1 LSVLRVRDIDGVIVT
16 TAFFVGDESNW
27 CFVAVVVGDGFPFIV
42 NDAVLIVTTDGMGS
56 YGELRK
62 GEIE

>member
-1 LSVLRVRDIDGVIVT
+1 MPVLRVRDIDGVIVT

-27 CFVAVVVGDGFPFIV
+27 CFVAVVVGGGFQFVVDCAI
-42 NDAVLIVTTDGMGS
+42 LIVTTDGIGS

>member
-16 TAFFVGDESNW
+16 TAFFVGDESDW
-27 CFVAVVVGDGFPFIV
+27 WFVVVVVGGGFPFIV
-42 NDAVLIVTTDGMGS
+42 NDAILLVTKDGMGS